1 MSDLAISVITSLITG
16 GITLIGVVFSNN
28 TKQAV
33 LETKLNELQDKVTK
47 HNNFIERV
55 YTLETEVAVLKERI
69 DNE

>member
-1 MSDLAISVITSLITG
+1 MNDLTVSIITAIITG
-16 GITLIGVVFSNN
+16 CITILGVVLSNN

-33 LETKLNELQDKVTK
+33 IETKLEDLTEKVNK